1 MVSVGLNN
9 IFRAAVVKADLR
21 RQVLMCSHEL
31 RRSENFARVYVD
43 RDLTYQQRR
52 EILAKRRTVSQSHI
66 GDSSNYNEDFLETV
80 LSVIRG
86 QGANFPSQ
94 NIVTSYHQQHVDR
107 SCSGSRN
114 G

>member
-43 RDLTYQQRR
+43 RDSTCQQRK
-52 EILAKRRTVSQSHI
+52 EVLAKRRAVRQSNFD
-66 GDSSNYNEDFLETV
+66 DSSNFDEDSLET
-80 LSVIRG
+80 I
-86 QGANFPSQ
+86 NC
-94 NIVTSYHQQHVDR
+94 N
-107 SCSGSRN
+107 
-114 G
+114 